1 VRYRTVYFGTPEF
14 AVASL
19 SALHEISDVVG
30 VVSQPDRP
38 QGRGLQLGSPAVVQR
53 ARELGLEVHQPSRV
67 RDGALERWLREREPE
82 IAVVAA
88 YGRILPPAVLAAP
101 RRGCINLHASLLP
114 AHRGSAPIQW
124 ALLGG
129 ERETGISL
137 MQMDEGMDTGPV
149 FLKRALSISAET
161 NTGELTEAL
170 AALAAEVLRAHLLD
184 VIEGRL
190 AAEPQDAS
198 RASHAP
204 PITSEQLAIDWSQ
217 SARRVHDQVRAFA
230 PRPGAHTLAGGKRL
244 KILESRV
251 DERSGAAGEL
261 LAFDGERL
269 LVGCGVGALAIVRAQ
284 LEGRKVQDARELFN
298 GRAVKVGQRLG

>member
-14 AVASL
+14 AVPTL
-19 SALHEISDVVG
+19 SALHETSDIVG

-38 QGRGLQLGSPAVVQR
+38 QGRGLQLGSPAVVRR
-53 ARELGLEVHQPSRV
+53 ARELGLEVFQPSRV

-88 YGRILPPAVLAAP
+88 YGRILPSGVLAAP

-124 ALLGG
+124 ALLRG

-149 FLKRALSISAET
+149 FLERALPIGAET
-161 NTGELTEAL
+161 NMGELTEAL
-170 AALAAEVLRAHLLD
+170 AALAADVLREHLLD

-190 AAEPQDAS
+190 AAAPPSSSGSTGPRPPSACTTRCAPSRRSPARTRS
-198 RASHAP
+198 RAASVSRSSSRAWTSAP
-204 PITSEQLAIDWSQ
+204 ALPRRCSPSTASGCSLVV
-217 SARRVHDQVRAFA
+217 ARARSRSCALSS
-230 PRPGAHTLAGGKRL
+230 RGAKRRTLASCSTV
-244 KILESRV
+244 EP
-251 DERSGAAGEL
+251 
-261 LAFDGERL
+261 
-269 LVGCGVGALAIVRAQ
+269 
-284 LEGRKVQDARELFN
+284 
-298 GRAVKVGQRLG
+298 